1 MQTVLVTGGS
11 GLFGRYVVRA
21 LVERYRV
28 IVIDK
33 KQPENTAEYHQ
44 GDVLDLTAMIK
55 CTRGVDA
62 IVHLAAIP
70 IPLNHPAEDVVRLNV
85 MGTFNMLEAAARNN
99 VRTFVF
105 ASSESTL
112 GFAFAER
119 KKNHPDYVPVD
130 EAHPL
135 RPQDPYGMSKV
146 LCEEMCK
153 SYTRKYGTQTL
164 CLRMPWIWVPEPQEQ
179 TFYRALIA
187 EYPNWYKNL
196 WAFVHGIDAA
206 DAFALALDR
215 GYRDEHRA
223 WFVTADE
230 NWTGL
235 PSAKLVQEFFPETI
249 IHNDR
254 LQGATSLIAND
265 KAKTELGFRPKRTV
279 RDVFSTTNVP

>member
-21 LVERYRV
+21 VGNRCRV
-28 IVIDK
+28 IVLDK
-33 KQPENTAEYHQ
+33 KQPENIVEYQ
-44 GDVLDLTAMIK
+44 PGDVLDLTAMIA
-55 CTRGVDA
+55 CTRGIDA

-99 VRTFVF
+99 VHTFVF

-112 GFAFAER
+112 GFAFAEH
-119 KKNHPDYVPVD
+119 KNHPDYVPVD

-146 LCEEMCK
+146 VCEEMCK
-153 SYTRKYGTQTL
+153 SYTRRYGMQTI

-179 TFYRALIA
+179 TFYRTLID
-187 EYPNWYKNL
+187 EYPTWYKNL
-196 WAFVHGIDAA
+196 WAFVHGFDAA
-206 DAFALALDR
+206 DAFTLALDR
-215 GYRDEHRA
+215 EYRNEHRA
-223 WFVTADE
+223 WFITADE

-235 PSAKLVQEFFPETI
+235 ASAKLVRDFFPETV

-254 LQGATSLIAND
+254 LQGAASLIAND
-265 KAKTELGFRPKRTV
+265 KAKTELGFRPKRTAQ
-279 RDVFSTTNVP
+279 DVFSTNDAL